1 MTKLTPSSSK
11 TTYITI
17 PKTSWPLQRQ
27 QRQDLHHTA
36 AVWLDLGKI
45 TTWLGL
51 VTKMIWVGL
60 GKHCGLGSD
69 PSVTFL
75 TYVTNVPTK

>member
-1 MTKLTPSSSK
+1 MA
-11 TTYITI
+11 IAA
-17 PKTSWPLQRQ
+17 Q

-36 AVWLDLGKI
+36 AVWLGLDKI

-51 VTKMIWVGL
+51 VTKTIWVGL

-69 PSVTFL
+69 PSVTF
-75 TYVTNVPTK
+75 VTSVINVPTLPK